1 MSQIEK
7 AETSF
12 RTPIFRKDIRMNI
25 VVCIKQVPISSDV
38 EIDPK
43 TGTLKRDGV
52 DSKINPYD
60 LYAIESAM
68 VIKEKTNAKVTA
80 ITMGPPQAKEILKEA
95 MMMGIDDVVILSD
108 RKFAGAD
115 VLATSYALSQG
126 IKKLDSTDII
136 ICGKQTT
143 DGDTTQI
150 GPELA
155 AFLDIP
161 HAAYVSRII
170 EVSDKSI
177 TVECDMDETI
187 QTFRLELPAL
197 ITVGVEIGQPRLP
210 SFRLKMKTKDKSID
224 SFTLNDLADKNEDNY
239 GLNGSPTQVIKIF
252 PPEVRSERETWDGD
266 SEANTDKL
274 VSKLVEFKLL

>member
-1 MSQIEK
+1 
-7 AETSF
+7 
-12 RTPIFRKDIRMNI
+12 MNI

-52 DSKINPYD
+52 ESKINPYD
-60 LYAIESAM
+60 LYALEAAM
-68 VIKEKTNAKVTA
+68 MIKEKTNARVTA

-115 VLATSYALSQG
+115 VLATAHTLSQG
-126 IKKLDSTDII
+126 IKKLGVIDLI

-143 DGDTTQI
+143 DGDTAQI
-150 GPELA
+150 GPEVA
-155 AFLDIP
+155 AFLNIP
-161 HAAYVSRII
+161 HAAYVSNIVEI
-170 EVSDKSI
+170 KDKSI
-177 TVECDMDETI
+177 IVDCDMDETI
-187 QTFRLELPAL
+187 QTYEIQYPCL

-210 SFRLKMKTKDKSID
+210 SFRLKIKTKDKNID
-224 SFTLNDLADKNEDNY
+224 IFTMNDFSDKNENNY

-252 PPEVRSERETWDGD
+252 PPEVRSEKETWEGD
-266 SEANTDKL
+266 SETNADKL
-274 VSKLVEFKLL
+274 LSKLIEFKILQD

>member
-1 MSQIEK
+1 
-7 AETSF
+7 
-12 RTPIFRKDIRMNI
+12 MNI
-25 VVCIKQVPISSDV
+25 VVCIKQVPNSSEV

-52 DSKINPYD
+52 EAKINPYD
-60 LYAIESAM
+60 LYAIETAM
-68 VIKEKTNAKVTA
+68 IIKEKTSAKVTA

-115 VLATSYALSQG
+115 VLATAYALSQG
-126 IKKLDSTDII
+126 ITKLDSPDII

-143 DGDTTQI
+143 DGDTAQI
-150 GPELA
+150 GPEVA
-155 AFLDIP
+155 AFLNIP
-161 HAAYVSRII
+161 HAAYVSQII
-170 EVSDKSI
+170 DVKDKSI

-187 QTFRLELPAL
+187 QTYEIELPCL

-210 SFRLKMKTKDKSID
+210 SFRLKIKTKDKNID
-224 SFTLNDLADKNEDNY
+224 TFTMNDFSDKNENNY

-252 PPEVRSERETWDGD
+252 PPEVRSERETWEGD
-266 SEANTDKL
+266 ADTITDRLVTKL
-274 VSKLVEFKLL
+274 IEFKIL

>member
-1 MSQIEK
+1 
-7 AETSF
+7 
-12 RTPIFRKDIRMNI
+12 MNI

-60 LYAIESAM
+60 LYAIEAAM
-68 VIKEKTNAKVTA
+68 TIKEKTKAKVTA
-80 ITMGPPQAKEILKEA
+80 VTMGPPQAKEILKEA
-95 MMMGIDDVVILSD
+95 MMMGIDDVIILSD

-115 VLATSYALSQG
+115 VLATAYALSQG
-126 IKKLDSTDII
+126 IKKLSAADII

-143 DGDTTQI
+143 DGDTAQI

-155 AFLDIP
+155 AFLNIP
-161 HAAYVSRII
+161 HAAYVSNILK
-170 EVSDKSI
+170 VNDNSI

-187 QTFRLELPAL
+187 QTCRIKLPAL

-210 SFRLKMKTKDKSID
+210 SFRLKMQTRDKNID
-224 SFTLNDLADKNEDNY
+224 IFTLNDLLDKNEDNY

-252 PPEVRSERETWDGD
+252 PPEIRTEKETWEGD
-266 SEANTDKL
+266 SESSTNKL
-274 VSKLVEFKLL
+274 VSKLIDFKLI